1 MDFFWGK
8 SNIFYKT
15 GSVERKWRGRNESLK
30 TERRSQISFCGR
42 ARQTVSS
49 LVLHMFAL
57 LDTEWATSSGPSKL
71 VGRNYHMCVTI
82 IFDKKS
88 DSSRSV
94 LHEIYIFCISIMH
107 FNRRNAKEWS
117 FTDRWWRWMM
127 TMHAVS
133 RQWLAARLLLFVFLF
148 GIPFMTWTSSPIS
161 IQGDAWLRRWAN
173 TNSHPFI
180 LRFRLL
186 NSASNN

>member
-117 FTDRWWRWMM
+117 FTDRWWRRMM
-127 TMHAVS
+127 TMQASKQAVAGSSSVVICFPFWDSFYDLNVFSNFNS
-133 RQWLAARLLLFVFLF
+133 RRCVTKEMGKHQFTPIHPSV
-148 GIPFMTWTSSPIS
+148 SP
-161 IQGDAWLRRWAN
+161 
-173 TNSHPFI
+173 P
-180 LRFRLL
+180 
-186 NSASNN
+186 